1 MERGV
6 TTSKMDARSLILFIL
21 GDPPARSF
29 GAILG
34 VTGALADCKSP
45 YGREGV
51 CCASVCFILRK
62 RTVLSLSVGDL
73 HISSNYELN

>member
-6 TTSKMDARSLILFIL
+6 TISKMDARSLILFIL
-21 GDPPARSF
+21 GDPSARSL
-29 GAILG
+29 GATLG

-51 CCASVCFILRK
+51 YCASVCFILRK
-62 RTVLSLSVGDL
+62 RTVLSLSVEDL
-73 HISSNYELN
+73 HIFSKCELN